1 MVNKV
6 KKLIQLHG
14 TNDPFRIA
22 SMRNILVLY
31 EYLGKSTWGY
41 FSCVNRIPI
50 IHLHELM
57 KEAQSRFTCAHEL
70 AHALLHPKVNTPYLK
85 AHTLQS
91 IDKVEREANQ
101 FAVELLIP
109 DHILLEGFSV
119 YDAAVVCGVPGE
131 VAHLKSKP
139 EPKSG
144 FWSNEDSFINL

>member
-1 MVNKV
+1 MVNMV

-70 AHALLHPKVNTPYLK
+70 AHSLLHPKVNTPYLK

-101 FAVELLIP
+101 FAVELLIS
-109 DHILLEGFSV
+109 DELLLTGMTI
-119 YDAAVVCGVPGE
+119 YDAAVACGVPEE

-139 EPKSG
+139 ERKLNL
-144 FWSNEDSFINL
+144 WTNEDSFINL